1 MLSSGRRYRIELWVR
16 CSLKFYESK
25 PFRFSLRGAKVELR
39 PLDREDQN
47 EGFVAAVRI
56 TCSTLSEAEVD
67 AHDLLA
73 QVLDLISLQ
82 YKMPA
87 LIEKVMRSQV
97 EESGE
102 IRHCAIYSNKR
113 KPRSFFLMQ
122 QQVDEVQRLLGAE
135 LLQDVLDALYWLRW
149 SYQQELSP
157 GAFLFAWMA
166 LERLVGDED
175 RQGVCR
181 VCGNP
186 VVCPEHGAHRYR
198 SVSPSKVKNLLIRH
212 GVGNPKALLDL
223 RHPLVHGGL
232 KFTVEKRAKMIH
244 AVPLLWKVVENELKQ
259 RLGTK
264 TVVHTS
270 GGGRVRSSVELVNC
284 EYRTS
289 YPAEPF
295 PPDCPTSDDV
305 QDCKN
310 LVRKGREHCKII
322 KFLAWPPAW

>member
-1 MLSSGRRYRIELWVR
+1 
-16 CSLKFYESK
+16 
-25 PFRFSLRGAKVELR
+25 
-39 PLDREDQN
+39 
-47 EGFVAAVRI
+47 
-56 TCSTLSEAEVD
+56 
-67 AHDLLA
+67 
-73 QVLDLISLQ
+73 
-82 YKMPA
+82 MPA
-87 LIEKVMRSQV
+87 LIKNLMRSQV

-102 IRHCAIYSNKR
+102 IRHCAIYSNER

-135 LLQDVLDALYWLRW
+135 LPQDVLDALYWLRW
-149 SYQQELSP
+149 SYQEELSP

-181 VCGNP
+181 TCGNP

-198 SVSPSKVKNLLIRH
+198 SVSPSKVKDLLIRY
-212 GVGNPKALLDL
+212 GVDNPKALLDL

-232 KFTVEKRAKMIH
+232 KFTVEKRAKMSH

-264 TVVHTS
+264 TVVHAS
-270 GGGRVRSSVELVNC
+270 GGGRVLSSVELVNC

-295 PPDCPTSDDV
+295 PPDCPTFDDV
-305 QDCKN
+305 QDYKE
-310 LVRKGREHCKII
+310 LLRKSREHSKII
-322 KFLAWPPAW
+322 KFLELPPAW